1 MIICGDNIEKLKAF
15 PDNHFDSIV
24 TDSPYGL
31 GKEPNAEEMLKAW
44 LEHGYLEVKGGGF
57 MGRKWDSF
65 VPQPLFWKE
74 AFRVRIA
81 CKLEGFEFVGI
92 EQDADSCKIAETRI
106 ESWVDELDVMITRE
120 IKEAKKDN
128 TQLGLE
134 L

>member
-1 MIICGDNIEKLKAF
+1 LVTPPQGICLDPFAG
-15 PDNHFDSIV
+15 SG
-24 TDSPYGL
+24 TTG
-31 GKEPNAEEMLKAW
+31 
-44 LEHGYLEVKGGGF
+44 
-57 MGRKWDSF
+57 
-65 VPQPLFWKE
+65 
-74 AFRVRIA
+74 IA